1 MENEIIKI
9 IMIVTVLI
17 LALFL
22 IIFVT
27 LFTLFQK
34 KKVDL
39 LLEQKEKEKIFEE
52 TLKRSE
58 IEIKENALKNISW
71 ELHDNVGQ
79 LLSLARLEL
88 NILKPKSV
96 QNAEKISEISEII
109 GTSLQEIRTI
119 SKILNSEYINS
130 IGLEESIKIEID
142 RFNRLKFIAAT
153 LEISG
158 ENFEIPNQDEI
169 ILFRM
174 IQEFFSNTIKH
185 AQATQLSVSLHFTEQ
200 QLEILVQDNGKGFEL
215 EKAVKGSGLLNM
227 QSRAKMIQTQFELIS
242 DAKGT
247 QIKMTYPNKNLI
259 KNE

>member
-1 MENEIIKI
+1 MDNEIIKI
-9 IMIVTVLI
+9 IMLVTVVI
-17 LALFL
+17 LGLFL
-22 IIFVT
+22 IIFIT

-34 KKVDL
+34 KKVSL
-39 LLEQKEKEKIFEE
+39 LLEQREKEKIFEE

-88 NILKPKSV
+88 NILKPKSTH
-96 QNAEKISEISEII
+96 NFDKINEISDII

-119 SKILNSEYINS
+119 SKILNSEFINS

-153 LEISG
+153 FEISG
-158 ENFEIPNQDEI
+158 ESFEIPNQDEI

-185 AQATQLSVSLHFTEQ
+185 AQATKLLVRLQFSEQ
-200 QLEILVQDNGKGFEL
+200 QLEILVQDNGKGFEI
-215 EKAVKGSGLLNM
+215 ENTVNGSGLLNM
-227 QSRAKMIQTQFELIS
+227 KSRAKMIQTQFELFS
-242 DAKGT
+242 DSKGT
-247 QIKMTYPNKNLI
+247 QIIMTYPNKNLLN
-259 KNE
+259 NE